1 MKKYGWIAPA
11 VFLLAAAVYSPPANA
26 YQHICPNPTQS
37 LGKISRA
44 LNVDITAA
52 AKIVSREC
60 ANVGRSAY
68 NALGPDWLR
77 SVYLGPIR
85 RVVWV
90 DAGDIITMNDGVSRV
105 SSYSGFMYVIG
116 PGGVAS
122 HNFFRWGNDIAP
134 VIEYAQQASYQPRL
148 R

>member
-11 VFLLAAAVYSPPANA
+11 VLLLAAAVYSPPANA
-26 YQHICPNPTQS
+26 YQHICPNPTKS
-37 LGKISRA
+37 LAKISRA
-44 LNVDITAA
+44 LKVDYSTAA
-52 AKIVSREC
+52 TIVTREC

-90 DAGDIITMNDGVSRV
+90 DAGDIITMNDGISRI

-116 PGGVAS
+116 PGGVAN

-134 VIEYAQQASYQPRL
+134 VKEYAQETGYPARL

>member
-1 MKKYGWIAPA
+1 MKKYGWIAP
-11 VFLLAAAVYSPPANA
+11 VIFLLTAAMYSPPANA
-26 YQHICPNPTQS
+26 YQHVCPNPTKS
-37 LGKISRA
+37 LNKISRA
-44 LNVDITAA
+44 LNVDQTTART
-52 AKIVSREC
+52 IVTREC

-85 RVVWV
+85 RIVWV
-90 DAGDIITMNDGVSRV
+90 DAGDIITMNDGISRV
-105 SSYSGFMYVIG
+105 SGYSGFMYVIG

-122 HNFFRWGNDIAP
+122 QNFFRWGNDIAP
-134 VIEYAQQASYQPRL
+134 VIEYAQRASYPARY